1 MTKEEYQ
8 KYLDDQKS
16 NLTDKNKLSLQREY
30 NKLKS
35 KLPYW
40 CKRMCSVIVVS
51 ESDWYKL
58 KYAEAKYAEISSRLD
73 DLQYLLDIQEPL
85 Y

>member
-16 NLTDKNKLSLQREY
+16 KLTDKNKLSLQREY

-58 KYAEAKYAEISSRLD
+58 KYAEERCVEISSRVD
-73 DLQYLLDIQEPL
+73 DLRYLLDIQEPL
-85 Y
+85 

>member
-16 NLTDKNKLSLQREY
+16 RLNDRDKLSLQREY

-35 KLPYW
+35 KLPYQI
-40 CKRMCSVIVVS
+40 KRSCSDIVVS
-51 ESDWYKL
+51 EIDWYKL
-58 KYAEAKYAEISSRLD
+58 KYAEARYAEISSRLD

>member
-8 KYLDDQKS
+8 KYLDDQKTRL
-16 NLTDKNKLSLQREY
+16 NDRDKLSLQREY

-35 KLPYW
+35 KLLYW
-40 CKRMCSVIVVS
+40 IKRSCSVIVVS
-51 ESDWYKL
+51 ESDYYKL
-58 KYAEAKYAEISSRLD
+58 KYAEARYAEISSRVD
-73 DLQYLLDIQEPL
+73 DLRYLLDIQEPL

>member
-1 MTKEEYQ
+1 MTREEYQ

-16 NLTDKNKLSLQREY
+16 KLTDKDKLSLQREY

-51 ESDWYKL
+51 ESDWFKL
-58 KYAEAKYAEISSRLD
+58 KYAEAKYDEISSRLD
-73 DLQYLLDIQEPL
+73 DLRYLLDIQEPL

>member
-1 MTKEEYQ
+1 MTREEYQ

-16 NLTDKNKLSLQREY
+16 NLTDKDKLSLQREY

-40 CKRMCSVIVVS
+40 IKRTRSVIVVS

-58 KYAEAKYAEISSRLD
+58 KYAEARYDEISSRVD

-85 Y
+85 